1 MNVKQSKW
9 QEGGGFVRSAD
20 YVSKL
25 ISDLKAQG
33 RVLSDVAWQTALAC
47 VGWAYVFGARGE
59 YCDPSNRR
67 SRASDAHP
75 TIKSACKNFNGKDNV
90 PAGCVGCKWFL
101 GTAQSDEGKHE
112 GRTRFFDCRGFTYWI
127 LLQVYGW
134 KLQGA
139 GATSQWNTASNWKA
153 KGKIADMPKD
163 TLCCLFVQKGSKMEH
178 TGFGLNNETIECS
191 SGVQHFTKRNKKW
204 THWAVP
210 ACISGE
216 TPEPQP
222 IPTPEPTPGEKP
234 TLRKGDRG
242 AYVTLAQTELI
253 QQGYSCGSSG
263 ADGVFGNDT
272 QYAVKKF
279 QQAHGLDMDGVIGKK
294 TWAALDSVEPAQK
307 WIVHIPN
314 LSENEADELLK
325 KYPGSWK
332 GVN

>member
-1 MNVKQSKW
+1 MKT
-9 QEGGGFVRSAD
+9 AD

-25 ISDLKAQG
+25 ISDMKAQG
-33 RVLSDVAWQTALAC
+33 AVLSDIAWEAALAC

-75 TIKSACKNFNGKDNV
+75 TIKSACKNFNGKDTV

-101 GTAQSDEGKHE
+101 GTAQSDESKHE

-139 GATSQWNTASNWKA
+139 GATTQWNTASNWKA

-191 SGVQHFTKRNKKW
+191 SGVQHFTSRKAKW

-210 ACISGE
+210 ACIDSIVPPS
-216 TPEPQP
+216 PEPS
-222 IPTPEPTPGEKP
+222 PEPGKKP
-234 TLRKGDRG
+234 TIRRGDTG
-242 AYVTLAQTELI
+242 SYVTLAQTELI
-253 QQGYSCGSSG
+253 NKSYSCGAKG
-263 ADGVFGNDT
+263 ADGIFGKDT
-272 QYAVKKF
+272 ESAVKKF
-279 QQAHGLDMDGVIGKK
+279 QKDSGLTADGIIGEK
-294 TWAALDSVEPAQK
+294 TWEALDSAQPVAM
-307 WIVHIPN
+307 WTVHLPN
-314 LSENEADELLK
+314 LSESEADELLK
-325 KYPGSWK
+325 LYPGSWK
-332 GVN
+332 ERG